1 MESRGPL
8 SGYKILDF
16 SQFESGTVCTETLAW
31 MGAEVWKIEKLG
43 KGETGRYSYTEPGID
58 TYGFIILNM
67 NKNSVTCNL
76 KSEEGRRMML
86 EAGKKADV
94 IVENFGPGVMDR
106 LGLGYEDFKAVNDK
120 IIYASIKGFAEGS
133 PYESYP
139 SFSPIAQA
147 MGGIPACSG
156 FAGGPPL
163 QPGVN
168 MADSDAGYMCAM
180 SIIAALLQRERQGVG
195 QKCLI
200 SMHDVMVGLGRS
212 NWESYYIKG
221 KSPARVGNGMPMEDV
236 APADMFPCKPF
247 GTNDYV
253 HIYCSRHVGSDQF
266 AKLCHVIGHDE
277 LLQDER
283 FATPQSRFVYKDIL
297 NPYIEAWTRQ
307 HDKREAM
314 AILSSAGVPAGAV
327 MDCED
332 ITHDASLRESGTM
345 IEVEHSQRGKL
356 VIPGFVP
363 KMSEN
368 HIEYKMAP
376 GLGDHNRAFYIR
388 ELGISEEEY
397 ENLMA
402 KKII

>member
-1 MESRGPL
+1 MKATGPL

-31 MGAEVWKIEKLG
+31 MGAEVWKVEKPG
-43 KGETGRYSYTEPGID
+43 KGETGRYSYAEPGVD

-67 NKNSVTCNL
+67 NKKSVTCNL
-76 KSEEGRRMML
+76 KSEEGRQLML
-86 EAGKKADV
+86 KAGEQADV
-94 IVENFGPGVMDR
+94 IVENFGPGVMER
-106 LGLGYEDFKAVNDK
+106 LGLGYEDFRKVNSK

-180 SIIAALLQRERQGVG
+180 SVIAALLQRERQGVG
-195 QKCLI
+195 QKCVI
-200 SMHDVMVGLGRS
+200 AMHDVMVGLGRS

-221 KSPARVGNGMPMEDV
+221 CSPARVGNGMPMEDV

-253 HIYCSRHVGSDQF
+253 HIYCSRHIGSNQF
-266 AKLCHVIGHDE
+266 AKLCGVIGHEE
-277 LLQDER
+277 LLSDER
-283 FATPQSRFVYKDIL
+283 FATPQSRYVYKDIL
-297 NPYIEAWTRQ
+297 NPYIEAWTRKRT
-307 HDKREAM
+307 KREAM
-314 AILSSAGVPAGAV
+314 DILCQAGVPAGAV
-327 MDCED
+327 MDCDD
-332 ITHDASLRESGTM
+332 ITNDASLRKSGTM
-345 IEVEHSQRGKL
+345 VEIEHPQRGRL
-356 VIPGFVP
+356 VVPGLAP

-368 HIEYKMAP
+368 YVEYQPAP
-376 GLGDHNRAFYIR
+376 GLGEHNREFYL
-388 ELGISEEEY
+388 ENLGLSKEEY
-397 ENLMA
+397 ERMLQT
-402 KKII
+402 KVI